1 MTKYREILRL
11 ISNKLKTDEI
21 VQACN
26 VSKKTVVKVRN
37 RAAELGLSWP
47 LANDMTDEKLE
58 AIMFPKQQRTR
69 AGEKRMP
76 DFEYIHRELLRNG
89 VNKKLLWTEYLE
101 QCRRENADALMYSQ
115 FCYYIQQDE
124 QKRRATMHIPR
135 KPGQQAEVDWAG
147 DTAHVIDRDTGEVI
161 KAYIFVAAM
170 TYSTY
175 AYAEAFPD
183 MKQASW
189 IKANVHMLEYFGGV
203 PRMIVPDNTATAVN
217 RNGIHKE
224 REINQSYQ
232 EFAEHYNTAIIP
244 ARERRPRDKAVAEG
258 SVSRIS
264 TWIIAALRNE
274 QFFSINELNR
284 EIRIKLDEYNRRP
297 FAAKEGSR
305 WELFRDEELP
315 LLAPLPAT
323 PYELASW
330 KKAKVQF
337 NYHITLDFMH
347 YSCPYEYIGKDV
359 DVRVTDSTVEIFYQQ
374 GRIASHKRLKG
385 RRGQYSTMPDHMPEK
400 HQLYQE
406 WNGDRFR
413 QWARKIGIGTYK
425 VVVSIL
431 SSKAVEEQT
440 FLTCRSLLKLSD
452 TYSPEKLEEACCK
465 ACQFSQQPSY
475 KSVRNILTAMSER
488 EARASGTVPATDG
501 VPERNRYAITRG
513 AAYYGGGDG
522 HAE

>member
-11 ISNKLKTDEI
+11 LSNKLKTDEI
-21 VQACN
+21 VQACK
-26 VSKKTVVKVRN
+26 VSKKTVIKVKK
-37 RAAELGLSWP
+37 RAAELGISWP

-58 AIMFPKQQRTR
+58 AIMFPRST
-69 AGEKRMP
+69 EPTSTKRMP
-76 DFEYIHRELLRNG
+76 DFEYIRKELLRNG

-101 QCRRENADALMYSQ
+101 KCRREGTEALMYSQ

-147 DTAHVIDRDTGEVI
+147 DTAYVVDRSTGEAV

-170 TYSTY
+170 SYSTY
-175 AYAEAFPD
+175 AFAEAFPD

-203 PRMIVPDNTATAVN
+203 PRMIIPDNTSTAVN
-217 RNGIHKE
+217 RNGIRKE

-244 ARERRPRDKAVAEG
+244 ARIRHPKDKPVAEG
-258 SVSRIS
+258 SVARIS
-264 TWIIAALRNE
+264 TWIVAALRNE
-274 QFFSINELNR
+274 QFFSFDSLNR
-284 EIRIKLDEYNRRP
+284 EILKKLDEYNNRP
-297 FAAKEGSR
+297 FTAKEGNRS
-305 WELFRDEELP
+305 ELFHEEEQP

-337 NYHITLDFMH
+337 NYHVTLDFMH
-347 YSCPYEYIGKDV
+347 YSCPYVLIGKEV
-359 DVRVTDSTVEIFYQQ
+359 DVRVTDSAIEIFCGQE
-374 GRIASHKRLKG
+374 RVASHKRLHG
-385 RRGQYSTMPDHMPEK
+385 RKGQYSTVPDHMPEK
-400 HQLYQE
+400 HRHYQE

-413 QWARKIGIGTYK
+413 QWARTIGTNTYK
-425 VVVSIL
+425 VVETIL

-440 FLTCRSLLKLSD
+440 YLTCRSLLKFSD
-452 TYSPEKLEEACCK
+452 TYSNAMLEEACRK
-465 ACQFSQQPSY
+465 VCQFSQKPSY
-475 KSVRNILTAMSER
+475 NSVKNVLQAMEVKAGS
-488 EARASGTVPATDG
+488 TTPANNNG
-501 VPERNRYAITRG
+501 EVQNRYGITRG
-513 AAYYGGGDG
+513 ADYYGGGAD

>member
-11 ISNKLKTDEI
+11 LSNKLKTDEI
-21 VQACN
+21 VQACH
-26 VSKKTVVKVRN
+26 VSKKTVIKVKK
-37 RAAELGLSWP
+37 RAQELGISWP
-47 LANDMTDEKLE
+47 LTTDMTDEKLE
-58 AIMFPKQQRTR
+58 AIMFPKPSKPTST
-69 AGEKRMP
+69 KRMP
-76 DFEYIHRELLRNG
+76 DFDYIRKELLRNG

-135 KPGQQAEVDWAG
+135 KPGQQIEVDWAG
-147 DTAHVIDRDTGEVI
+147 DTAFVIDRDTGELI
-161 KAYIFVAAM
+161 KAYVFVAAM
-170 TYSTY
+170 SYSTY

-183 MKQASW
+183 MKQPSW
-189 IKANVHMLEYFGGV
+189 IKANVHMLEYIGGV
-203 PRMIVPDNTATAVN
+203 PRMIIPDNTSTAVN
-217 RNGIHKE
+217 HNGIRKE
-224 REINQSYQ
+224 REINKSYQ

-244 ARERRPRDKAVAEG
+244 ARVRRPKDKPVAEG

-274 QFFSINELNR
+274 QFFTLESLNR
-284 EIRIKLDEYNRRP
+284 AIRKKLDDYNNRP

-305 WELFRDEELP
+305 SELFRDEELP

-347 YSCPYEYIGKDV
+347 YSCPYEFIGKEV
-359 DVRVTDSTVEIFYQQ
+359 DVRITDSTIEIFYQQ
-374 GRIASHKRLKG
+374 NRIASHLRLRG
-385 RRGQYSTMPDHMPEK
+385 RRGQYSTIQDHMPEK
-400 HQLYQE
+400 HQQYQE

-413 QWARKIGIGTYK
+413 KWASKIGTNTYK
-425 VVVSIL
+425 VIETIL
-431 SSKAVEEQT
+431 ASKAVEEQT

-452 TYSPEKLEEACCK
+452 TYSPEKLEEACYK
-465 ACQFSQQPSY
+465 ACQFTKTPSY
-475 KSVRNILTAMSER
+475 KSVKSILAAMRDR
-488 EARASGTVPATDG
+488 ENRATDNTPLNNASDPRSQYG
-501 VPERNRYAITRG
+501 ITRG
-513 AAYYGGGDG
+513 AKYYGGED